1 MLGVELESDSM
12 LDTIKQFK
20 VNIAILVF
28 MGVFYLAYKS
38 NSTLF
43 FNSDGSL
50 KQFGVGYK
58 HKTVVPLWLFAIL
71 SGIVVYIVVSLV
83 LL

>member
-1 MLGVELESDSM
+1 MFQTETNGV
-12 LDTIKQFK
+12 LDMVRQFK

-28 MGVFYLAYKS
+28 IGVFYLAYKS
-38 NSTLF
+38 NSSLF
-43 FNSDGSL
+43 FNNDGSL

>member
-43 FNSDGSL
+43 FNNDGSL

-71 SGIVVYIVVSLV
+71 SGIVVYIIVSIV

>member
-1 MLGVELESDSM
+1 MAEENDGLFN
-12 LDTIKQFK
+12 TIKQFK
-20 VNIAILVF
+20 VNIAIIVF

-38 NSTLF
+38 KSSLF
-43 FNSDGSL
+43 FNNDGSL

>member
-1 MLGVELESDSM
+1 MLGAESETNSFFSM
-12 LDTIKQFK
+12 IKGFK
-20 VNIAILVF
+20 VNIAIIVF
-28 MGVFYLAYKS
+28 IGVFYLAYKS
-38 NSTLF
+38 KSTLF
-43 FNSDGSL
+43 FNNDGSL

-71 SGIVVYIVVSLV
+71 SGVVVYIVVSLI

>member
-1 MLGVELESDSM
+1 MLGMAEENDGLFN
-12 LDTIKQFK
+12 TIKQFK
-20 VNIAILVF
+20 VNIAIIVF

-38 NSTLF
+38 KSSLF
-43 FNSDGSL
+43 FNNDGSL

>member
-1 MLGVELESDSM
+1 MAEENDGLFN
-12 LDTIKQFK
+12 TIKQFK
-20 VNIAILVF
+20 VNIAIIVF

-38 NSTLF
+38 KSSLF
-43 FNSDGSL
+43 FNNDGSL

-71 SGIVVYIVVSLV
+71 SGIVVYIVV
-83 LL
+83 